1 MAKTLDHL
9 AEGVLAGA
17 RLSAAE
23 ALRLH
28 EEADL
33 ATLAALADE
42 VRRRKHPE
50 GVVTY
55 IVDRNLNPTNVCVTD
70 CGFCAFYA
78 RPKDEEKAYVLDR
91 ETIYRKIQET
101 VDVGGVQI
109 LMQGGHHP
117 YLKVDWFEELLSDIK
132 ARWPALHLHA
142 MSPPEIDHLARISK
156 ISTREVIR
164 RLHAAGM
171 DSIPGGGAEILVE
184 EVRERIAPKKTR
196 SEDWLRIMREAHEEG
211 LRTTATMMFGHVET
225 VADRIEHLD
234 RLRALQDETG
244 GFTAFIDWTF
254 QPGDNPMGQRMLANG
269 WHKATHAEYFR
280 TTAVARVFLDNF
292 DNLQASFVTQGAD
305 AATLSLRMGCND
317 FGSAMLEE
325 NVVSAAGCFEL
336 VALEKIEDCIRSAG
350 FVPRQR
356 NQRYEII
363 DPRGPAPLPGEREA
377 TGGRAT
383 GRHTREA
390 AFGAATVAG

>member
-1 MAKTLDHL
+1 MTTPSVPGIAAKILD
-9 AEGVLAGA
+9 G
-17 RLSAAE
+17 RRISAAE
-23 ALRLH
+23 ALELH
-28 EEADL
+28 ERAGI
-33 ATLAALADE
+33 AALSCLADE
-42 VRRRKHPE
+42 VRWRKHPQP
-50 GVVTY
+50 VVTY
-55 IVDRNLNPTNVCVTD
+55 IIDRNLNPTNVCITD

-78 RPKDEEKAYVLDR
+78 RPGDKDKAYVLDR

-117 YLKVDWFEELLSDIK
+117 YLRLEWFEELLADIK
-132 ARWPALHLHA
+132 ARWPRLHLHA
-142 MSPPEIDHLARISK
+142 MSPPEIVHLSK
-156 ISTREVIR
+156 LCKIPTREVIR
-164 RLHAAGM
+164 RLQAAGM
-171 DSIPGGGAEILVE
+171 DSIPGGGAEILVDR
-184 EVRERIAPKKTR
+184 VRAVIAPKKASTD
-196 SEDWLRIMREAHEEG
+196 EWLAVMREAHEEG

-225 VADRIEHLD
+225 IADRIEHLQ
-234 RLRALQDETG
+234 RLRELQDETG

-254 QPGDNPMGQRMLANG
+254 QPGGNPMGADMAARG
-269 WHKATHAEYFR
+269 WRKATHAEYFR

-305 AATLSLRMGCND
+305 AATVSLRMGCND

-325 NVVSAAGCFEL
+325 NVVSAAGCHEL
-336 VALEKIEDCIRSAG
+336 VALEDIEQRIRAAG

-363 DPRGPAPLPGEREA
+363 DARGPAPLPGELDGCGA
-377 TGGRAT
+377 AAT

-390 AFGAATVAG
+390 AFV